1 MKKSLGLI
9 FVLFFLFVSLP
20 IAQAATSIT
29 LTEPTHR
36 ALNGKFFDDE
46 LATSLARDGKL
57 GSIVFS
63 NNGYV
68 RSWNIDAAL
77 VDEVI
82 AMSQGYQL
90 ISDQPGA
97 GQDAAIAWLA
107 QLKRKVG
114 FSPVTATAYG
124 NPSGYWIHRLSP
136 HDESYFLSIGA
147 IHLAKFF
154 GRPVSSPTG
163 YSTNEYFQL
172 TSDVVQSYKDALAM
186 VQATSAFMTSDELEI
201 YRLRIASIFYPG
213 INNQR
218 RLVLSRD
225 IDMAAYDLSHKIK
238 LSAGRFTVTSSHQN
252 LPITIKNGF
261 GAPASVRINVNS
273 INERIGVTNPAP
285 MVLAPNSKTELLVP
299 IDVLTSGNT
308 GLVVSI
314 MTTSGVSLGD
324 SVEYPIS
331 VRVISPIAT
340 WITTGAAI
348 TLFVAAIIQSARR
361 IRKARK

>member
-1 MKKSLGLI
+1 
-9 FVLFFLFVSLP
+9 
-20 IAQAATSIT
+20 
-29 LTEPTHR
+29 
-36 ALNGKFFDDE
+36 
-46 LATSLARDGKL
+46 
-57 GSIVFS
+57 
-63 NNGYV
+63 
-68 RSWNIDAAL
+68 
-77 VDEVI
+77 
-82 AMSQGYQL
+82 
-90 ISDQPGA
+90 
-97 GQDAAIAWLA
+97 
-107 QLKRKVG
+107 
-114 FSPVTATAYG
+114 
-124 NPSGYWIHRLSP
+124 
-136 HDESYFLSIGA
+136 
-147 IHLAKFF
+147 
-154 GRPVSSPTG
+154 
-163 YSTNEYFQL
+163 
-172 TSDVVQSYKDALAM
+172 
-186 VQATSAFMTSDELEI
+186 
-201 YRLRIASIFYPG
+201 
-213 INNQR
+213 
-218 RLVLSRD
+218 
-225 IDMAAYDLSHKIK
+225 MAAYGLSHKIK